1 MTASLAEA
9 RECNRGRK
17 VNADRLTALGSA
29 TPAGRR
35 RLEELDDLAR
45 TRWLSPDGSGDLR
58 SAAMFLNFFA
68 IRQTEPGTPPCRH

>member
-29 TPAGRR
+29 TLAGRR

-45 TRWLSPDGSGDLR
+45 TRWLSPGGSGDLR
-58 SAAMFLNFFA
+58 SAALFLDFFA
-68 IRQTEPGTPPCRH
+68 TRHTESGTPPCRH